1 MSHYMSIELVLS
13 VADIQIAASKSL
25 SSSAREFYDAGST
38 TQVTV
43 KDNSPAYSKYWLLP
57 RVLVDV
63 STRDTRI
70 SLFGQKIGFPL
81 CVSPAG
87 TQAMA
92 HLDGELATSTACVT
106 RNMHIGVSS
115 SSNQSIEE
123 VRAAGMAAGSTQ
135 QHVMQLYMMK
145 DRDAQLHITRRAE
158 EAGCAAV
165 SLTADSPVL
174 GARCNEPRNQFR
186 IPEGLSLP
194 MLERT
199 SEAIQAQTHEDV
211 FATINSKSHSWA
223 EEIPWLRS
231 VTKMQVRIKGV
242 LTPEDVELAIQYQCD
257 GVIFSNYGGRQ
268 LDETPA
274 TIDVLQDCAK
284 AAEGRIRVH
293 IDGGIRTGTD
303 ISKHCILGR
312 SASGWEG
319 LLSGDLL
326 IMKRREYR
334 RC

>member
-1 MSHYMSIELVLS
+1 
-13 VADIQIAASKSL
+13 
-25 SSSAREFYDAGST
+25 
-38 TQVTV
+38 
-43 KDNSPAYSKYWLLP
+43 
-57 RVLVDV
+57 
-63 STRDTRI
+63 
-70 SLFGQKIGFPL
+70 
-81 CVSPAG
+81 
-87 TQAMA
+87 MA
-92 HLDGELATSTACVT
+92 HLDGELATSRACVT

-135 QHVMQLYMMK
+135 HIVQLYTMK
-145 DRDAQLHITRRAE
+145 DRDAQLHIARRAE

-174 GARCNEPRNQFR
+174 GARYNEPRNQFR

-194 MLERT
+194 SLERT
-199 SEAIQAQTHEDV
+199 SEAIQAQTHEDG

-231 VTKMQVRIKGV
+231 VTKMQVWIKGV
-242 LTPEDVELAIQYQCD
+242 LTPEDVELAIQYKCD
-257 GVIFSNYGGRQ
+257 GVIISNHGGRQ

-303 ISKHCILGR
+303 VSKHCLLGR

-319 LLSGDLL
+319 LVSGDLL
-326 IMKRREYR
+326 
-334 RC
+334 

>member
-1 MSHYMSIELVLS
+1 MSRYMSTELVLS
-13 VADIQIAASKSL
+13 LADIQITASKSL

-43 KDNSPAYSKYWLLP
+43 KDNSAAYSKYWLLP

-92 HLDGELATSTACVT
+92 HFDGELATSTACVT

-135 QHVMQLYMMK
+135 QHIMQLYTVK

-174 GARCNEPRNQFR
+174 GARYNEPRNQFR
-186 IPEGLSLP
+186 IPEGLS
-194 MLERT
+194 RT

-223 EEIPWLRS
+223 EKIPWLRS

-242 LTPEDVELAIQYQCD
+242 LTPGDVELAIQYKCD
-257 GVIFSNYGGRQ
+257 GVIISNHGGRQ

-293 IDGGIRTGTD
+293 DDGGIRTGTD
-303 ISKHCILGR
+303 ISKHCLLGR

-326 IMKRREYR
+326 
-334 RC
+334 